1 LTVVAG
7 WRVPLEQS
15 KSGAMSANP
24 LARLRHTAN
33 RFDFPLRMELFALG
47 ADLVPALIGLVEE
60 RDAGWARVHAVDMLI
75 DLRAEEAI
83 VPMLRTIASI
93 GYDDALSGYGDLE
106 ETLDRR
112 IRVRLPELGRAVLEP
127 ALAFLGEHAEEAG
140 AVYETCDMLV
150 ALGIKDDRIF
160 EGVKLAFG
168 HDTTLGAGNFA
179 TYGDSRACRI
189 IEDALATM
197 VPDLTSVWGNACVE
211 DLLLAHRRLG
221 GVLGPEVRE
230 RVEGWLAEWD
240 PQWPS

>member
-1 LTVVAG
+1 
-7 WRVPLEQS
+7 
-15 KSGAMSANP
+15 MSASP
-24 LARLRHTAN
+24 LARLRHAAN
-33 RFDFPLRMELFALG
+33 RLDLPLRMELFALG

-75 DLRAEEAI
+75 DLHAEEAI

-93 GYDDALSGYGDLE
+93 GYDDASSTDEGLE
-106 ETLDRR
+106 DIVDGR
-112 IRVRLPELGRAVLEP
+112 IRARLPELGRAVLEP

-140 AVYETCDMLV
+140 AVYETCDVLV

-179 TYGDSRACRI
+179 TYGAPRACPI
-189 IEDALATM
+189 IEDALATL
-197 VPDLTSVWGNACVE
+197 VPDLTSVWGKACVE

-221 GVLGPEVRE
+221 GELAPEVRE
-230 RVEGWLAEWD
+230 RVEGWLAKWD
-240 PQWPS
+240 PRWPS